1 MNTPIA
7 RWKPEYETGNSLVDQ
22 QHQSIFS
29 IINALHSAV
38 EAGQGSA
45 MLAQTIQ
52 SVRDYT
58 TVHFDTE
65 EQYMRDQGYGG
76 YEAHKRKH
84 DALRAKFAA
93 FETQSYPDIQQHTIM
108 VSHFLTTWLI
118 HHIQTDDQA
127 MIAACRQA
135 AQPAVETPTTT
146 VPSALAEIAQW
157 RPEYE
162 TGYTLIDDQ
171 HRSLFHAINALHGA
185 ILVGRGE
192 ELLERT
198 LKILESYTTIHFET
212 EEHFMVEL
220 NYPDSD
226 DHAAK
231 HRALRQKVEAFIAEE
246 AQSSDRRLALRVSR
260 FLTEWLIHHIK
271 AEDQRMIDFL
281 RQARQRQQQ
290 VTAEA
295 ERAKGRSQAS

>member
-1 MNTPIA
+1 MTTPIA
-7 RWKPEYETGNSLVDQ
+7 QWKAEYETGNTLVDQ

-29 IINALHSAV
+29 IINALHSATV
-38 EAGQGSA
+38 AGQGA
-45 MLAQTIQ
+45 DLLEQTIQ

-65 EQYMRDQGYGG
+65 EQYMRNQGYAG
-76 YEAHKRKH
+76 YADHKRKH
-84 DALRAKFAA
+84 DALRAKFTA

-118 HHIQTDDQA
+118 QHIQNDDQV
-127 MIAACRQA
+127 MIAACRSS
-135 AQPAVETPTTT
+135 AQPVAEVVGPAVPQ
-146 VPSALAEIAQW
+146 ALAEIAQW

-171 HRSLFHAINALHGA
+171 HRSLFHAINALHSA
-185 ILVGRGE
+185 ILAGRGG

-212 EEHFMVEL
+212 EERFMAEL
-220 NYPDSD
+220 HYPEAA
-226 DHAAK
+226 DHTAK

-246 AQSSDRRLALRVSR
+246 AQTPSRRLALRVSR
-260 FLTEWLIHHIK
+260 FLTEWLIHHIRD
-271 AEDQRMIDFL
+271 EDQRMIDFL
-281 RQARQRQQQ
+281 RQTRRQQQ
-290 VTAEA
+290 TLTAKA
-295 ERAKGRSQAS
+295 ERP